1 MDQDTESR
9 IVEAKGEAEQAAMR
23 CLIRMRGEGKPLDEM
38 PATLE
43 AETGI
48 ALPAEAIDRVLRVIA
63 GPAPRETGGD
73 PEFFS
78 GYLGGG

>member
-1 MDQDTESR
+1 MDQDTEQR
-9 IVEAKGEAEQAAMR
+9 LVEAKGEAEQAALR
-23 CLIRMRGEGKPLDEM
+23 CLVRMRGEGKPLHEM
-38 PATLE
+38 PAGLE

-48 ALPAEAIDRVLRVIA
+48 SLPAEAIDRILRAVA